1 MDERVLYE
9 PDSEYAAYKYGCFK
23 ENLKKI
29 QEHNKACDMGQ
40 FYYRKGLNQFAHYT
54 YEQFSKKYLMYHL
67 DLDEMPRNYQTRM
80 TSIKNNYKQLAMRL
94 AKDEAVNMLGRV
106 SRKKEIK
113 NSKSSQGI
121 DWTLSGCIDIVIDQ
135 GACGS
140 CYAFAA
146 VSENIIHFLMR

>member
-1 MDERVLYE
+1 
-9 PDSEYAAYKYGCFK
+9 
-23 ENLKKI
+23 
-29 QEHNKACDMGQ
+29 
-40 FYYRKGLNQFAHYT
+40 
-54 YEQFSKKYLMYHL
+54 MYHL